1 MKTILRAS
9 LIFFLAISLSS
20 CATIKDKINQT
31 EQSGVE
37 KVFDH
42 PYNKV
47 FESLE
52 YNAVRGG
59 WRIQESNIED
69 GYIYIAYT
77 YSSFIIQG
85 VYNAAITVKKID
97 DNKTLVKFLYFG
109 SPYKSVRAKSASSFF
124 SELESLLSRK
134 E

>member
-1 MKTILRAS
+1 MKTILHTL
-9 LIFFLAISLSS
+9 LIVLLTVLSSS

-31 EQSGVE
+31 EQAGVE
-37 KVFDH
+37 KIYEY

-47 FESLE
+47 FQSLE

-85 VYNAAITVKKID
+85 VYKAAITVKKID
-97 DNKTLVKFLYFG
+97 DNETLVKFLYFG
-109 SPYKSVRAKSASSFF
+109 SPYKSVRAESASSFF
-124 SELESLLSRK
+124 SGTESLLNRQ